1 MVAGKSRQLV
11 MVVVR
16 RLTYEYIKAF
26 EERQRLSRSGSDV
39 RQQVDQGQEEVRP
52 SFRYEKEVFPNTVVS
67 ASLVVRGEGANLRVI
82 MLSG

>member
-26 EERQRLSRSGSDV
+26 EERQ
-39 RQQVDQGQEEVRP
+39 
-52 SFRYEKEVFPNTVVS
+52 
-67 ASLVVRGEGANLRVI
+67 
-82 MLSG
+82 